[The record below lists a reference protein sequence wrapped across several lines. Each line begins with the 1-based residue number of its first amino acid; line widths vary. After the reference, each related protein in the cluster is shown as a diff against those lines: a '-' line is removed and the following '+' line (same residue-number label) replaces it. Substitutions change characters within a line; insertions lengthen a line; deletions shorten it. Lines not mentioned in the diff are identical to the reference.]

1 MTSLKKAALVVTV
14 VLGLAAGPLPAAFAA
29 PSTTPSAVVGRVFQ
43 PNLVSPAADLTV
55 QAYPDG
61 AKAPVASVTTD
72 AKGRFELHALPAG
85 HYVLL
90 LSTKQGPVAATK
102 IETREGTREELTL
115 ALPDRKPG
123 EGSMAPGATHG
134 GFAAW
139 LATPVGAT
147 VAVVATAVVVSVG
160 AHQITKDDNKSEP
173 PVSPSR

>member
-1 MTSLKKAALVVTV
+1 MTSLSKAALVVSI
-14 VLGLAAGPLPAAFAA
+14 VLGLAAGPLPVALAA
-29 PSTTPSAVVGRVFQ
+29 PASSSSAVTGRVFQ
-43 PNLVSPAADLTV
+43 PNLTAPAADLTV

-72 AKGRFELHALPAG
+72 AKGRFELNALPAG

-90 LSTKQGPVAATK
+90 LSNKQGPVAATK
-102 IETREGTREELTL
+102 IETREGTRQELTL

-123 EGSMAPGATHG
+123 EGSMAPAAAHG

-160 AHQITKDDNKSEP
+160 AHQITKDDNKTEP